1 MRQMPRLRQAVSALA
16 IVTAGLL
23 LPSSPRADGSR
34 TRSVFVY
41 AFDDKG
47 AAVTDL
53 TPADFVV
60 QEGGKA
66 REVVKAE
73 VSNDPLSVSILVD
86 DNGSGFFRAG
96 VAQFLQTLLGH
107 GQFALSTVTGQ
118 TQKIV
123 DYTKDIDALRDAI
136 SRLAPRPATPD
147 GGQLLEG
154 ISEAAREQARRKIDR
169 PVIVA
174 LTVGGE
180 EHSTLEAHQ
189 VLDQLRDCGASLH
202 VISVAESAIR
212 STVAAKKPSDMLDS
226 AINIGEVL
234 GDGPKQSG
242 GRRDEIIASV
252 GVVDSLQKLA
262 AELLHQYRIVYQLPD
277 GVKADERFHVT
288 IRRHGVSV
296 RAPSRIPY
304 K

>member
-1 MRQMPRLRQAVSALA
+1 MRPRQLRQIVSALVFVA
-16 IVTAGLL
+16 VAALAATTTK
-23 LPSSPRADGSR
+23 ADAPR
-34 TRSVFVY
+34 TRSVFVF

-47 AAVTDL
+47 TPVTDL
-53 TPADFVV
+53 TPADFSV
-60 QEGGKA
+60 QEGGKS
-66 REVVKAE
+66 REVLKAE
-73 VSNDPLSVSILVD
+73 VSRDPMSIAILVD

-96 VAQFLQTLLGH
+96 VAQFMQTLLGH
-107 GQFALSTVTGQ
+107 GRFAVSAVIGQ

-123 DYTKDIDALRDAI
+123 DYTTDIEALRDAI
-136 SRLAPRPATPD
+136 ARLAPRPATPD

-154 ISEAAREQARRKIDR
+154 ISEAAREQAQRKLNR

-189 VLDQLRDCGASLH
+189 VLEQLRDSGASLH
-202 VISVAESAIR
+202 VISVAASAIR

-226 AINIGEVL
+226 TINISEVL

-242 GRRDEIIASV
+242 GRRDEIVASV

-262 AELLHQYRIVYQLPD
+262 DELLHQYRIDYQLPE
-277 GVKADERFHVT
+277 GVKAEERFHITVK
-288 IRRHGVSV
+288 RHGVSL